1 MYVLQEEAFVFRAKK
16 KKKKKKLL
24 MCEEAQASWRLRL
37 ATTCMPYLVLS
48 ILFSGVFVS

>member
-1 MYVLQEEAFVFRAKK
+1 MYVLQEEAFVFRAK

-37 ATTCMPYLVLS
+37 ATTCMP
-48 ILFSGVFVS
+48 